1 MSIPYEWRVAVFKCK
16 PEQVR
21 EVLVGL
27 YRFCSD
33 LEGVKSLHFL
43 SKDHV
48 DGEVVFSFRI
58 RVETRLRRVVKSKLA
73 YKLGEL
79 LGEDKYAVDPTAG
92 APLEQYVDWSP
103 AKRIE
108 EFGAAKFDE
117 FTGFLGKLSAMVVE
131 LFDKGYSGSAE
142 RVELSYLISG
152 MLCCTEYGSLT
163 PTGMDIGYYD
173 RVTNNYRPYLRQDF
187 QKQE

>member
-1 MSIPYEWRVAVFKCK
+1 MSITYEWCVAVFKCK

-43 SKDHV
+43 SRDHV

-58 RVETRLRRVVKSKLA
+58 RIETRKRGVVKSKMA
-73 YKLGEL
+73 YKLAEFL
-79 LGEDKYAVDPTAG
+79 AKDKYAVDPTAND
-92 APLEQYVDWSP
+92 PLEQYVAWSP

-117 FTGFLGKLSAMVVE
+117 FMGFLGKLSAMVVE

-142 RVELSYLISG
+142 RVELSHLISG
-152 MLCCTEYGSLT
+152 MLCCTEYGSLNSA
-163 PTGMDIGYYD
+163 GLEIGYYD
-173 RVTNNYRPYLRQDF
+173 RLTNKYFAYLRQDF